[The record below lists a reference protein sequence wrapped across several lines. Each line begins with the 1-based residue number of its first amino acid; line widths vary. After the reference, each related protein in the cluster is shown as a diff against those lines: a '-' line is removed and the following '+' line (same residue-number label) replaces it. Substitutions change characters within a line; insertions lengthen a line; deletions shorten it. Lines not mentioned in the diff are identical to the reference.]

1 MRAKDD
7 KSKKLMNSM
16 RKLGTID
23 LEILDLAIKRNGTF
37 NENDLENSGLKRLG
51 VGKILDTLASL
62 KDRKLISLNENGS
75 FSITEL
81 ARNILWN
88 NNIPTWAKILR
99 LLQIK
104 SCREDEIIKI
114 LNISEE
120 EMSKDIERLRKNQ
133 FVLMA
138 PQRQEEK
145 IIKVYEILAEGI
157 VRIDKTDEEGF
168 ENIKFEESK
177 SIEILSMIDKVIKEI
192 QDLGIDKIKKD
203 EIVIKLSDLK
213 TKLEI

>member
-145 IIKVYEILAEGI
+145 INKVYEILSEGI
-157 VRIDKTDEEGF
+157 VRIDKTDVEGF

>member
-1 MRAKDD
+1 
-7 KSKKLMNSM
+7 M

-23 LEILDLAIKRNGTF
+23 LEILDLAIKEKGTF
-37 NENDLENSGLKRLG
+37 DENNLESSELKRFG

-81 ARNILWN
+81 AKNILWN
-88 NNIPTWAKILR
+88 NKIPTWAKILR

-114 LNISEE
+114 LMISEE
-120 EMSKDIERLRKNQ
+120 EISEDIERLRKNQ

-138 PQRQEEK
+138 PQRQEGK
-145 IIKVYEILAEGI
+145 IIRVYEILSEGI
-157 VRIDKTDEEGF
+157 VRIDKTDAEGF

-192 QDLGIDKIKKD
+192 QDLEIDKIKKD
-203 EIVIKLSDLK
+203 TIVMKLSNLK
-213 TKLEI
+213 TRLEI

>member
-1 MRAKDD
+1 
-7 KSKKLMNSM
+7 M

-23 LEILDLAIKRNGTF
+23 LEILNLAIKENGTF
-37 NENDLENSGLKRLG
+37 DENDLEKSKLKRLG

-81 ARNILWN
+81 AKNILWN
-88 NNIPTWAKILR
+88 NKIPTWAKILR

-114 LNISEE
+114 LTISEE
-120 EMSKDIERLRKNQ
+120 EISKDIERLRKNQ
-133 FVLMA
+133 FVLME

-145 IIKVYEILAEGI
+145 IVKVYEILSEGI
-157 VRIDKTDEEGF
+157 MRIDKTDVEGF

-177 SIEILSMIDKVIKEI
+177 SIEILSIIDKVIKEI
-192 QDLGIDKIKKD
+192 QNLEIDKIKKD
-203 EIVIKLSDLK
+203 TIIIKLSNLK

>member
-7 KSKKLMNSM
+7 KSEKLMNSM

-23 LEILDLAIKRNGTF
+23 LEILDLAIKKNGTF
-37 NENDLENSGLKRLG
+37 DENDLENSELKRFG

-62 KDRKLISLNENGS
+62 KDRKLISLNENGT
-75 FSITEL
+75 FSITEF

-114 LNISEE
+114 LTISEE
-120 EMSKDIERLRKNQ
+120 EISKDIERLRKNQ

-138 PQRQEEK
+138 PQRQEGK
-145 IIKVYEILAEGI
+145 IIRVYEILSEGI
-157 VRIDKTDEEGF
+157 VRIDKTDAEGF

>member
-1 MRAKDD
+1 
-7 KSKKLMNSM
+7 M

-23 LEILDLAIKRNGTF
+23 LEILDLAIKKKGTF
-37 NENDLENSGLKRLG
+37 DENNLENSELKRLG

-62 KDRKLISLNENGS
+62 KDRKLISLNQNGS

-104 SCREDEIIKI
+104 SCSEDEIIKI
-114 LNISEE
+114 LMISKEE
-120 EMSKDIERLRKNQ
+120 VFKDIERLRKNQ

-145 IIKVYEILAEGI
+145 IIKVYEILSEGI
-157 VRIDKTDEEGF
+157 VRIDKTDTEGF
-168 ENIKFEESK
+168 KNIKFEESK
-177 SIEILSMIDKVIKEI
+177 SIEILSRIDKVIKEI
-192 QDLGIDKIKKD
+192 KDLEIDKIKKD
-203 EIVIKLSDLK
+203 TIIIKLSNLK
-213 TKLEI
+213 TGLGI

>member
-1 MRAKDD
+1 
-7 KSKKLMNSM
+7 MNSM

-23 LEILDLAIKRNGTF
+23 LEILDLAIKEKGTF
-37 NENDLENSGLKRLG
+37 DENNLESSELKRFG

-81 ARNILWN
+81 ARNILWD

-114 LNISEE
+114 LMISEE
-120 EMSKDIERLRKNQ
+120 EISEDIERLRKNQ

-138 PQRQEEK
+138 PQRQEGK
-145 IIKVYEILAEGI
+145 IIRVYEILSEGI
-157 VRIDKTDEEGF
+157 VRIDKTDAEGF

-192 QDLGIDKIKKD
+192 QDLEIDKIKKD
-203 EIVIKLSDLK
+203 TIVMKLSNLK
-213 TKLEI
+213 TRLEI

>member
-1 MRAKDD
+1 
-7 KSKKLMNSM
+7 M

-75 FSITEL
+75 FSIKEL

-114 LNISEE
+114 LTISEE
-120 EMSKDIERLRKNQ
+120 EISKDIERLRKNQ
-133 FVLMA
+133 FVLME

-145 IIKVYEILAEGI
+145 IVKVYEILSEGI
-157 VRIDKTDEEGF
+157 MRIDKTDVEGF

-177 SIEILSMIDKVIKEI
+177 SIEILSIIDKVIKEI
-192 QDLGIDKIKKD
+192 QNLEIDKIKKD
-203 EIVIKLSDLK
+203 TIIIKLSNLK